1 MPFAVQAMGDIEG
14 AETKA
19 DAAARRRLM
28 SRFWRTASGFWGKLG
43 DRRAWLLTGALVA
56 ILFIQL
62 FVQYRVN
69 VWNRDVFNALEQKD
83 SGAVLTQVLIYFPLL
98 CASVITAV
106 ASIYCRMTTP
116 RLWREWVT
124 NHALDRWWSKGHYY
138 HLNLIKGEHENPE
151 YRIGEDTRIA
161 TDAPI
166 DFAYG
171 IISAVLS
178 AATFIVVLWV
188 VGGSLDIVLGGQEI
202 HIPGFLVIA
211 AII

>member
-1 MPFAVQAMGDIEG
+1 MGDVEG

-19 DAAARRRLM
+19 DAVKRRRLM
-28 SRFWRTASGFWGKLG
+28 GRFWRTARGFWGKSG

-56 ILFIQL
+56 ILFIGL
-62 FVQYRVN
+62 FVQYRIN
-69 VWNRDVFNALEQKD
+69 VWNRDIFNALEQKD
-83 SGAVLTQVLIYFPLL
+83 ASAVLAQALIYLPLL
-98 CASVITAV
+98 CASVIISV
-106 ASIYCRMTTP
+106 SGVFCRMTTQ

-166 DFAYG
+166 DFAFG
-171 IISAVLS
+171 ITSA
-178 AATFIVVLWV
+178 F
-188 VGGSLDIVLGGQEI
+188 LGR
-202 HIPGFLVIA
+202 
-211 AII
+211 